1 MAKER
6 KFGSIK
12 RFGPRYGRK
21 VKEKLA
27 KIEEEQHKL
36 HKCPYC
42 GQAKVK
48 RLALGIWFC
57 KKCKSKFTGKAYSIK
72 KKITFGEGEVEE
84 SS

>member
-1 MAKER
+1 MPIEK

-27 KIEEEQHKL
+27 KIEEEQHRL

-42 GQAKVK
+42 SHTKAK
-48 RLALGIWFC
+48 RLAEGIWFC
-57 KKCKSKFTGKAYSIK
+57 KKCKTKFTGKAYSIR
-72 KKITFGEGEVEE
+72 KKITFEEEVEE

>member
-1 MAKER
+1 MPIEK

-27 KIEEEQHKL
+27 KIEEEQHRL
-36 HKCPYC
+36 HKGPYC
-42 GQAKVK
+42 SHTKAK
-48 RLALGIWFC
+48 RLAVGIWFC
-57 KKCKSKFTGKAYSIK
+57 KKCKAKFTGKAYSIK
-72 KKITFGEGEVEE
+72 KKITFEEEVEE

>member
-1 MAKER
+1 MATEK

-12 RFGPRYGRK
+12 RFGSRYGRK

-42 GQAKVK
+42 RHTKVK
-48 RLALGIWFC
+48 RLAAGIWYC
-57 KKCKSKFTGKAYSIK
+57 KKCKTKFTGKAYSIK
-72 KKITFGEGEVEE
+72 KKITFEEEVKEE
-84 SS
+84 S

>member
-1 MAKER
+1 MAIEK

-12 RFGPRYGRK
+12 KFGPRYGRK
-21 VKEKLA
+21 VKEKFA

-42 GQAKVK
+42 GHTKVK
-48 RLALGIWFC
+48 RLALGIWHC
-57 KKCKSKFTGKAYSIK
+57 KKCKAKFTGKAYSVR
-72 KKITFGEGEVEE
+72 KKITFEEEVKE